1 MRVLVTGATGMLGRA
16 TTTTLMSRG
25 DEVTVLQRG
34 RSGLDCREVRGD
46 LADATAVRRA
56 VRGQDAVVHLAAK
69 VDVTGPWHEYAS
81 ANIEGTRNVVA
92 ASRSE
97 GVGRLVHVSSPSV
110 AHSGRALM
118 GVGADRAD
126 PARARGHYAR
136 SKATAELEALAADSG
151 SLAVLAVRPH
161 LVWGPGDTQLVGR
174 IVARARAGRLPILGP
189 GAALIDTTYVDN
201 ASAALVAALDV
212 CGPENGQAHGEALV
226 VSNGEPRPVL
236 EILEKLCRA
245 AGVPGPRRRVP
256 FPVAWLAGLAV
267 EGAWAVSRR
276 RDTPPLTRFLAEQL
290 STAHWFDQR
299 RTRAVLGW
307 HPGVTLECGFAR
319 LAAWYRQDP
328 SARGHGVDDENG

>member
-16 TTTTLMSRG
+16 TATSLMSRG

-69 VDVTGPWHEYAS
+69 VDVTGPWHEYES
-81 ANIEGTRNVVA
+81 ANIGGTRNVVA
-92 ASRSE
+92 ACRSQD
-97 GVGRLVHVSSPSV
+97 VGRLVHVSSPSV

-118 GVGADRAD
+118 GVGAERAD

-136 SKATAELEALAADSG
+136 SKATAEVEALAADSG
-151 SLAVLAVRPH
+151 SLGVLAVRPH

-174 IVARARAGRLPILGP
+174 IVARARDGRLPILGP

-212 CGPENGQAHGEALV
+212 CGPDNGQAHGEALV

-236 EILEKLCRA
+236 EILENLCRA

-256 FPVAWLAGLAV
+256 FPVAWVAGLAV
-267 EGAWAVSRR
+267 EGAWALSRR

-290 STAHWFDQR
+290 ATAHWFDQR

-307 HPGVTLECGFAR
+307 HPGVTLEAGFAR

-328 SARGHGVDDENG
+328 SVGGHSLDDENG